1 MTLYTG
7 TNKKDTI
14 SGGVSNDVIYGL
26 DDDDLI
32 QSGAGDDSIDGGN
45 GNDAILGEDG
55 NDLLIGGQGD
65 DTLDGGSGAD
75 DMEGDSG
82 NDVYYVDNLY
92 DFIYDTSGKD
102 TAYVSTSF
110 VKIPSSIET
119 VIYTNGAM
127 ALPYWIDALLPDDA
141 AGLDYK
147 LLLGKT
153 TVMQYAFPQ
162 SIPSY
167 NTSVEDANGYVG
179 FKSLQIARTK
189 EALAYISSIIDIQY
203 VETSNPNQANT
214 LSFANNTQADSAGY
228 ALYPS
233 ATALGSDVFLDKDSS
248 GTFTL
253 KNGQYQTLAL
263 IHEIGHAL
271 GLEHP
276 FSTPGATGSTSDPP
290 YFIGT
295 EDSTTWTVMSYTDFP
310 AQYYL
315 KYSPLDIAALQYL
328 YGPSKAS
335 RIGDDTYQLSESSP
349 NFIWDGGG
357 SDTIDANHFTEA
369 ASIYLAPGYWGYAGS
384 AKADKITN
392 AGQITVNFGTVIEN
406 LVGTHYNDQLY
417 GNDVANNIEGSLGND
432 TLCGGLG
439 NDTLDGGLG
448 IDTAIWNFASN
459 QYQLTRTDLDWYLT
473 DKKGV
478 DGTDTVSNIEKLQF
492 TDRTVII
499 ESQSHGS
506 YSDIPS
512 DLYQFFITAFNA
524 APGVTYMDQL
534 ADAYRWF
541 KTSEANPA
549 KKIVDT
555 FTTKTQFTD
564 VYSPTLTHTDMATQL
579 INNIVKSSATT
590 TAKSQAIEDIKGA
603 LDIGWTVGDVIYT
616 VFGNLAQKSLTDT
629 YWGNTA
635 KQFNNQIAVAKY
647 YTETLNQ
654 STTDLE
660 TLRDVIQPVTQSTD
674 VSSDNV
680 VAQLIGVALMTGGT
694 GL

>member
-14 SGGVSNDVIYGL
+14 SGGVRSDVIYGL
-26 DDDDLI
+26 DDDDHI
-32 QSGAGDDSIDGGN
+32 QGGAGDDSIDAGN

-75 DMEGDSG
+75 DLEGDSG

-102 TAYVSTSF
+102 TVYVSTSF

-119 VIYTNGAM
+119 VIYINGAM
-127 ALPYWIDALLPDDA
+127 ALPYWIDALLPDDT

-153 TVMQYAFPQ
+153 TVMQFAFPQ

-167 NTSVEDANGYVG
+167 NTSAEDANGYLG
-179 FKSLQIARTK
+179 FKAAQIARTK
-189 EALAYISSIIDIQY
+189 EALAYISSIIDIQFE
-203 VETSNPNQANT
+203 ETSNYNQTNT

-228 ALYPS
+228 AFYPS
-233 ATALGSDVFLDKDSS
+233 ATSLGSDVFLDKNSS

-253 KNGQYQTLAL
+253 KDGQYQTLSL

-276 FSTPGATGSTSDPP
+276 FSTPGSSGSTSDPP
-290 YFIGT
+290 YLVGT

-335 RIGDDTYQLSESSP
+335 RMGDDTYQLSETSP
-349 NFIWDGGG
+349 NFVWDGGG
-357 SDTIDANHFTEA
+357 FDTIDAKHFNQA
-369 ASIYLAPGYWGYAGS
+369 ATIYLAPGYWGYVGS
-384 AKADKITN
+384 AKAAMITN

-417 GNDVANNIEGSLGND
+417 GNDVANKIEGSLGND

-448 IDTAIWNFASN
+448 VDTAIWSFVSN
-459 QYQLTRTDLDWYLT
+459 QYQLTSTDLGWHLT
-473 DKKGV
+473 DKTGV

-499 ESQSHGS
+499 ESQSHVS
-506 YSDIPS
+506 YADIPS
-512 DLYQFFITAFNA
+512 ELYQFFITAFNA

-534 ADAYRWF
+534 ADAYRYGLSF
-541 KTSEANPA
+541 KQ
-549 KKIVDT
+549 IVDI
-555 FTTKTQFTD
+555 FTTKSQFTD
-564 VYSPTLTHTDMATQL
+564 VYAPTLSHADMATQL
-579 INNIVKSSATT
+579 VNHIVKSSATSV
-590 TAKSQAIEDIKGA
+590 AMSEAIADIKAA

-616 VFGNLAQKSLTDT
+616 VFGNLAQKSLADS

-647 YTETLNQ
+647 YTETLSQ

-660 TLRDVIQPVTQSTD
+660 TLRDVIQPVTQTTN

-680 VAQLIGVALMTGGT
+680 VAQLIGVALMSGGS
-694 GL
+694 GI